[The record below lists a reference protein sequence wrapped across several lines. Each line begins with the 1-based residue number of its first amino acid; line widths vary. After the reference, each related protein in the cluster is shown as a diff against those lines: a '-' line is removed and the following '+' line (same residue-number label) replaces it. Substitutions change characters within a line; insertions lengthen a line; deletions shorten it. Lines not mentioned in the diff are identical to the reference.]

1 MTKNF
6 VIKLIRDLKA
16 NFVQFLA
23 IFVMCFFAMFMME
36 SFDSIVSGLGN
47 STDEYLTDTN
57 FMDMRISSEGFSR
70 EDLLTVKSIPG
81 VRNAEFRYTTNG
93 KIRLHGEEKK
103 LEFNFI
109 EENDISKMIVWK
121 GEPFKKDTHGIWI
134 DRYFSDKQG
143 IDIGQKLTLICDGVE
158 FDEIVTGIIENPDH
172 MYFMI
177 DSTYT
182 EPSVGSYGYAFLDSG
197 DYPGSDFKFD
207 KIYIDLNDVTSQFD
221 LSETEKKKTEDIKVV
236 IKDLF
241 SGMNVECVSKKN
253 DEGHDSIHADLDS
266 DEVLGIVF
274 PSLFISIALLG
285 IVSTMT
291 RLVLKQRTIIGT
303 FKALG
308 FSSKVVFIHYIAY
321 SVIVCVLGC
330 VLGAV
335 AGWYTLGK
343 YIFDIMKLYYC
354 NPYDRM
360 EVSSNVVMMIVIV
373 ALMSAGTNYISCRKL
388 LSLRASEILRPAP
401 PVMAGAGFIE
411 KTFIWKKLSFATRW
425 NIRDINRNKVRTLAG
440 ILGVTLCTALMFT
453 AFGMDELNKGVEKWK
468 YNELTPSDYQIGFS
482 ADTDYNTVYDY
493 CMLFKGQ
500 MLQTVETDVMKDSDK
515 RLYYVNV
522 VDKGN
527 LLHFQDPDGNYME
540 LPDEGAAASARVME
554 ELGVKNGDIVSFRL
568 PGVKKEFKVKIYS
581 VYKVPSEQGI
591 AMKRSYFES
600 IEGEFRPNVVYTNMT
615 VPKKFITERPEVISV
630 FAKEE
635 YIRAMKL
642 KNASTEQEVYYVM
655 VIAVLLG
662 VVVMYNLGILSF
674 VEKIREVATLKVLGF
689 STGNIRW
696 ILNQQNIIVDGIGTA
711 IGLVL
716 GKKILVFTME
726 NIDYASDFIYQVSIV
741 PYFLAFMVSF
751 VLSVVVNAIISSR
764 VKSINMV
771 EALKGVE

>member
-47 STDEYLTDTN
+47 STDEYLRDTN
-57 FMDMRISSEGFSR
+57 FMDMNISSAGFSR
-70 EDLLTVKSIPG
+70 EDLQTVKSIPA
-81 VRNAEFRYTTNG
+81 VKDAEFRYTTNG
-93 KIRLHGEEKK
+93 KVRLNGEELK

-109 EENDISKMIVWK
+109 ESNNISRMIVSK
-121 GEPFKKDTHGIWI
+121 GIPFERDTQGIWI
-134 DRYFSDKQG
+134 DRYFSERQG
-143 IDIGQKLTLICDGVE
+143 IELGEKLTLICDGVE
-158 FDEIVTGIIENPDH
+158 FDETVVGIIENPDH

-177 DSTYT
+177 DSTYI
-182 EPSVGSYGYAFLDSG
+182 EPDVGAYGYAFLDSG
-197 DYPGSDFKFD
+197 EYPGGELRFD
-207 KIYIDLNDVTSQFD
+207 RIYVDIENVTNQFE
-221 LSETEKKKTEDIKVV
+221 LTEAEKKETEDLKLV
-236 IKDLF
+236 IKDKF
-241 SGMNVECVSKKN
+241 SGLDVECVSKKD
-253 DEGHDSIHADLDS
+253 DEGHDSLHTDLDS
-266 DEVLGIVF
+266 DEILGIVF

-308 FSSKVVFIHYIAY
+308 FSSEVVFIHYIAY
-321 SVIVCVLGC
+321 SVIVCILGC

-335 AGWYTLGK
+335 AGWYTLGT
-343 YIFDIMKLYYC
+343 YIFAIMKLYYC

-360 EVSSNVVMMIVIV
+360 EVSSNVVLMILAV
-373 ALMSAGTNYISCRKL
+373 ALMSAGTNYMSCRKL

-401 PVMAGAGFIE
+401 PVMSGAGFIE

-425 NIRDINRNKVRTLAG
+425 NIRDINRNRVRTVAG

-453 AFGMDELNKGVEKWK
+453 AFGMDELNKGVRDWK
-468 YNELTPSDYQIGFS
+468 YNRLTPSNYQIGF
-482 ADTDYNTVYDY
+482 AYGTDYNTVYDY
-493 CMLFKGQ
+493 CMRYKGQ
-500 MLQTVETDVMKDSDK
+500 MLQTIETDVMKDDQK

-527 LLHFQDPDGNYME
+527 LLRFQDPDGNFME
-540 LPDEGAAASARVME
+540 LPNDGIAACSRVME
-554 ELGVKNGDIVSFRL
+554 ELGVENGDIITFRL
-568 PGVKKEFKVKIYS
+568 PGVKKYFKGKVYS

-615 VPKKFITERPEVISV
+615 VPKKFVTERPEIISV
-630 FAKEE
+630 FSKEE
-635 YIRAMKL
+635 YIRSMKL
-642 KNASTEQEVYYVM
+642 KSASTEQEVYYVM

-662 VVVMYNLGILSF
+662 IVVMYNLGILSF
-674 VEKIREVATLKVLGF
+674 VEKVREVATLKVLGF
-689 STGNIRW
+689 SSGNIRW
-696 ILNQQNIIVDGIGTA
+696 ILNQQNLIVDGLGTLF
-711 IGLVL
+711 GLLL

-726 NIDYASDFIYQVSIV
+726 NVDYSSDFIYKVSIV
-741 PYFLAFMVSF
+741 PYLLAFMVSF
-751 VLSVVVNAIISSR
+751 VLSGVVNSVISSR